1 MLSYCYQNSMTSF
14 RIKKIKWTITP
25 TLLPAQLNII
35 KLNHVSSSDKCFDY
49 KKNYIIKL
57 FIIWYIPTENYITV
71 DTSHITARLCNQYY
85 WFNNT
90 SGKGLESRLFQFG
103 SYLVALDIEKD
114 NSRAGQR
121 IHIVCLIFENEEGRN
136 KTGFYYSVC
145 VFSRICERVSC
156 VESVIFFLQ
165 ILHTLPT
172 FD

>member
-1 MLSYCYQNSMTSF
+1 MASVLIS
-14 RIKKIKWTITP
+14 IKIK
-25 TLLPAQLNII
+25 L
-35 KLNHVSSSDKCFDY
+35 
-49 KKNYIIKL
+49 L
-57 FIIWYIPTENYITV
+57 FIIWYIQTENYTTV
-71 DTSHITARLCNQYY
+71 DTSHITVRLCNQYY

-103 SYLVALDIEKD
+103 SYLVALDIEKDSD

-156 VESVIFFLQ
+156 VESVIFFLNLANIPHIKQ
-165 ILHTLPT
+165 NNSILLLQPKNGILLP
-172 FD
+172 